1 VSQAVESNF
10 RRIFCGINTAMIRG
24 HWRRA
29 APGWTDQ
36 RVGWIN
42 PFWKGPDMTAV
53 AERGYRLKP

>member
-1 VSQAVESNF
+1 MTESKSNAF
-10 RRIFCGINTAMIRG
+10 DVFSADINTAMIRG

-53 AERGYRLKP
+53 AERAYRLKP

>member
-1 VSQAVESNF
+1 MTESKSNAF
-10 RRIFCGINTAMIRG
+10 DVISADINTAMRRG

-36 RVGWIN
+36 RVGWSN

-53 AERGYRLKP
+53 TERAYHLKP